1 MSTHEQYVA
10 ECLSALQQF
19 LHRVWFRLLRMRHH
33 LTWRKGIAALL
44 ALIAVIWFLGKAHE
58 RLMPHGTP
66 VLVAPVE
73 SRTITVTQ
81 DFVAQTAAIS
91 TVDIRARVEGF
102 LVQRAFQEGAD
113 VKQGDLIFA
122 IDEAPFQAKLDQATA
137 ALSKDEAALAFAR
150 EQVKRYEPLMQ
161 KEYVAREQYDEYRTK
176 ADEAAAAVQADRAQ
190 IEQAKL
196 NLGYC
201 RMYAPID
208 GRIGRMLVNVGN
220 LVGAAG
226 QDTKLATIVQLDPMY
241 VYFAPSSKDA
251 EAIIEKH
258 AKGPVEVSAMLPD
271 GTAFKHAGA
280 LDFVNNIVDPK
291 TSTVTMRASIPNP
304 EKTLLPGLYVQAR
317 VNLGKHPDAV
327 LIPEQA
333 TAEDQQGTYVMV
345 VREDNTVDQ
354 RHITATARIE
364 GMRVV
369 DEGLSGGERVIT
381 SGLQLVRPGAPV
393 IPRLAK
399 AEPGLRDL
407 LFKAL
412 LMPPM
417 PSAAAPS
424 H

>member
-1 MSTHEQYVA
+1 MSTHEQYAA
-10 ECLSALQQF
+10 ECLCALQQF
-19 LHRVWFRLLRMRHH
+19 LHRAWFWLLRQRRH
-33 LTWRKGIAALL
+33 LTWRKGLALL
-44 ALIAVIWFLGKAHE
+44 LAFVALAWALHAAHK

-66 VLVAPVE
+66 VLVAVAE
-73 SRTITVTQ
+73 SRTIAVTQ
-81 DFVAQTAAIS
+81 DYVAATTAIS

-102 LVQRAFQEGAD
+102 LTQRAFQEGAD

-122 IDEAPFQAKLDQATA
+122 IDEAPFKAKLDQATA
-137 ALSKDEAALAFAR
+137 QLAADRAALAFAR

-176 ADEAAAAVQADRAQ
+176 ADEAAAAVQADNAA
-190 IEQAKL
+190 IEQARL

-201 RMYAPID
+201 RMYAPIS

-226 QDTKLATIVQLDPMY
+226 QDTKLATIVQLDPIY
-241 VYFAPSSKDA
+241 VYFAPSSSDA
-251 EAIIEKH
+251 AAII
-258 AKGPVEVSAMLPD
+258 AKRAQGPVEVSALLPD
-271 GTAFKHAGA
+271 GTLFTHAGV
-280 LDFVNNIVDPK
+280 LDFVNNVVDAK

-304 EKTLLPGLYVQAR
+304 EKTLLPGVYVKAR
-317 VNLGKHPDAV
+317 VNLGTHPDAV
-327 LIPEQA
+327 LVPEQA
-333 TAEDQQGTYVMV
+333 IAEDQQGSYVMV
-345 VREDNTVDQ
+345 VRDDNTVEQ
-354 RHITATARIE
+354 RHVESTDRIE
-364 GMRVV
+364 GTRVIDKGV
-369 DEGLSGGERVIT
+369 KGGERVIV

-412 LMPPM
+412 LMPAT
-417 PSAAAPS
+417 AA